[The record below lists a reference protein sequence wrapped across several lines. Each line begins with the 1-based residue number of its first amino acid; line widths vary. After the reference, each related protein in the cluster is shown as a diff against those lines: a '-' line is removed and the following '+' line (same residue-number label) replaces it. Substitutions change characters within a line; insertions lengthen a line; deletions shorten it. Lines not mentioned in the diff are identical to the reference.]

1 VSPEQDTLADT
12 RTEAASSDEFVA
24 RVYQALSGGGLDA
37 VPDEELREVLTAAIK
52 LFAAK
57 AEERG
62 THIDP
67 VDIGR
72 ITPTEL
78 VTLTAALLRA
88 GGLSLF
94 DLSMWLGRP
103 QT

>member
-1 VSPEQDTLADT
+1 MSAEPDTLVDIG
-12 RTEAASSDEFVA
+12 AASSGEFVA
-24 RVYQALSGGGLDA
+24 RVNRALAGGGLDA
-37 VPDEELREVLTAAIK
+37 IPDDELREVLTAAIK

-62 THIDP
+62 AHIDP

-103 QT
+103 QI